1 LEDSKSATGLNLLHN
16 AEHHNVSKVQKE
28 AQKYFS
34 SLGKKEQKTLLKKFE
49 DEKITSNI
57 FKTMYKKE

>member
-1 LEDSKSATGLNLLHN
+1 LEDTKSATGLNLLHN
-16 AEHHNVSKVQKE
+16 AEHNSISKVQKE

-34 SLGKKEQKTLLKKFE
+34 SLSKKEQKSLIKQFE
-49 DEKITSNI
+49 DEKITSDI